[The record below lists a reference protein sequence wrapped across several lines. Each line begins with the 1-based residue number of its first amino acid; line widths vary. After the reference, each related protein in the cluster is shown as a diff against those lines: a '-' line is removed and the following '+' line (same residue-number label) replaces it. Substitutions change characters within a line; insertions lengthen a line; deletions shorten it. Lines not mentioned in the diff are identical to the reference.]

1 MPPTSAKTIQW
12 DPKPRKLAAD
22 PAATFAV
29 DRHTWKDL
37 GARFRSFT
45 DDLGGTS
52 YIATGIVATPDG
64 KVPIGILGNDE
75 ADTTFL
81 LLAIADRATAQSVI
95 EALFAAGIERTAL
108 LERLPAVR
116 APSIDVQVPDLQ
128 EALRKRRGRG
138 DDRLDKALSHP
149 IRVQIFNMLQQRPAS
164 PTELSKRLGT
174 TLGATAYHVR
184 TLHTLG
190 LIELV
195 EERQRRGGAVEHYYL
210 ANQLPTALG
219 TITDSTGSLRKARAR
234 AS

>member
-12 DPKPRKLAAD
+12 DPEPRKLAAD

-29 DRHTWKDL
+29 DCHTWKDL

-45 DDLGGTS
+45 DDLGGRS

-64 KVPIGILGNDE
+64 KVPVGILGNDE

-81 LLAIADRATAQSVI
+81 LLAIADHATAQSVI

-116 APSIDVQVPDLQ
+116 APSIDVQVSDLQ
-128 EALRKRRGRG
+128 EALRGRREHG
-138 DDRLDKALSHP
+138 DARITKALSHP
-149 IRVQIFNMLQQRPAS
+149 VRVRILDVLQQHPAS
-164 PTELSKRLGT
+164 PTELSKSLGT

-184 TLHTLG
+184 TLHKLG
-190 LIELV
+190 LIKLV
-195 EERQRRGGAVEHYYL
+195 EERRRGGAVEHYYR
-210 ANQLPTALG
+210 AKQLSTALD
-219 TITDSTGSLRKARAR
+219 TIDDSTGSLKTARAR
-234 AS
+234 AV